1 MQNFNLND
9 FYDNLG
15 EAFQEMEL
23 EYVDK
28 EEYINAKTMFDAR
41 KPLMHEKEIY
51 NLLDGNNIGVVVLW
65 TTRQNRHILRNHLT
79 LWVKRHC
86 VFL

>member
-41 KPLMHEKEIY
+41 KALMHEKEIY
-51 NLLDGNNIGVVVLW
+51 NLLDGNNIIY
-65 TTRQNRHILRNHLT
+65 TTSGSKDSY
-79 LWVKRHC
+79 KR
-86 VFL
+86 FFK